1 MATTAPAAHAGAASP
16 LPHDWPVAVVITR
29 AGEVPPGGEE
39 TVTEAGGYAIVLGE
53 GAEETA
59 GLLRCARRIWW
70 YDTGPGLHPGRLANA
85 LAPLLADV
93 QLALLPASPDGR
105 DLAPRLAARLDRP
118 LLAHASRAVLD
129 LRRRLVSADLSRLE
143 GRITVPVEVDAP
155 AVATIAP
162 GEGIV
167 RHLTEPAEL
176 IALRSLPVISGEPP
190 ADAEVIEVVEPEPE
204 TMDLADAQL
213 VFGGGAGLAARL
225 DDATAR
231 AVFDLLVRVAGALGA
246 SAGATRVATDAGW
259 IGYDRQIGT
268 TGVSVRPRL
277 YVALGV
283 SGASQHVGGLG
294 APEHVVSVNSD
305 PSSPMTAMADLG
317 LVTDAR
323 ALLVELARR
332 LDIEVPEE
340 LTRE

>member
-1 MATTAPAAHAGAASP
+1 MSPAQAAGAASP
-16 LPHDWPVAVVITR
+16 LPPDRAVAVLVAR

-39 TVTEAGGYAIVLGE
+39 TVTEAGGHAVVLGE
-53 GAEETA
+53 GAEKAA
-59 GLLRCARRIWW
+59 GLLRCARRVWW
-70 YDTGPGLHPGRLANA
+70 HDTGPGLHPGGLANA

-93 QLALLPASPDGR
+93 PLVLLPASPDGR
-105 DLAPRLAARLDRP
+105 DLAPRLAALLDRP
-118 LLAHASRAVLD
+118 LLAHASRAGLD
-129 LRRRLVSADLSRLE
+129 PSRRLVTADLSRLD
-143 GRITVPVEVDAP
+143 GRLMVPAEAGAP

-167 RHLTEPAEL
+167 RPRTEPAEL
-176 IALRSLPVISGEPP
+176 IALRSLPPTSGAPP
-190 ADAEVIEVVEPEPE
+190 ADAQVVEIVEPEPE
-204 TMDLADAQL
+204 TMDLAEAPL
-213 VFGGGAGLAARL
+213 VFGGGAGLAAGL
-225 DDATAR
+225 DDAAAR
-231 AVFDLLVRVAGALGA
+231 VVFELLVRVAGALGA

-259 IGYDRQIGT
+259 IAHDRQIGT

-294 APEHVVSVNSD
+294 APDHVVSVNTDS
-305 PSSPMTAMADLG
+305 SSPMTAMADLG

-332 LDIEVPEE
+332 LDVEVPEE
-340 LTRE
+340 PTRE